1 MGRTFNTGRMPSGEA
16 PSVLSIAITAAQ
28 TFKKGALLKQTAAG
42 TVSER
47 TAVTDK
53 CTGVAL
59 QDAFSGYGSG
69 AANAPT
75 IITGQNLEASVAIA
89 DAVTVFSCRGVNG
102 GTDPLTPI
110 QADVGVSYGVL
121 KTGGG
126 DWVLDKANVTN
137 LVVEV
142 VDIDVDAK
150 IFFVKFNTAFRDYI

>member
-1 MGRTFNTGRMPSGEA
+1 MGRSFNTGRIPSGEA
-16 PSVLSIAITAAQ
+16 FSILSIPYTAGQ

-47 TAVTDK
+47 VAVGDK
-53 CTGVAL
+53 CSGVAL
-59 QDAFSGYGSG
+59 QDAASGYGAN
-69 AANAPT
+69 AANSPT
-75 IITGQNLEASVAIA
+75 VVTGQNLEVSVAIA
-89 DAVTVFSCRGVNG
+89 DAVSVFSCRGVNG
-102 GTDPLTPI
+102 GTDPLTPV

-142 VDIDVDAK
+142 VDIDIDQK
-150 IFFVKFNTAFRDYI
+150 IFFVKFNAAFRDYI